1 MRSGELMATLEV
13 WDSRGRD
20 YFTLKGDRVI
30 VGSAEDADLVLEDK
44 TVSRVH
50 ARLERVGNIWML
62 TDLGARNGTLLR
74 GRRIAVPQRLT
85 HEDDI
90 VMGRTKLVFLDK
102 ASDRKPGTLPL
113 DDIPALTKT
122 ERAVLVE
129 LCRPLLSGNPF
140 VPPAPVRAIA
150 ARRGVGRGAVEAILL
165 NLYEKFR
172 IYKHPDDETDR
183 RTRLANEAVQRGVVG
198 PGDLKEP

>member
-1 MRSGELMATLEV
+1 MATLEV

-50 ARLERVGNIWML
+50 AQLERVGNIWML

-74 GRRIAVPQRLT
+74 GRRIAAPQRLT

-113 DDIPALTKT
+113 EDVPALTKT
-122 ERAVLVE
+122 ERAVLIE

-150 ARRGVGRGAVEAILL
+150 SRRGVGRGAVEAILL